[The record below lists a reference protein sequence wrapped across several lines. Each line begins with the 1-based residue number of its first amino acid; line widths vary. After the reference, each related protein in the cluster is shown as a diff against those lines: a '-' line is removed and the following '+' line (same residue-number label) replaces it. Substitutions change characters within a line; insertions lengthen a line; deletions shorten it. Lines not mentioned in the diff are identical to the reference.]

1 MTRYLVKTS
10 FISLSVSNMNQYF
23 FFLFLLHFFRSIKFS
38 AYFSKRNEKD
48 DRRAAQHA
56 KEMCCYF
63 FICLCYS
70 ELIVKSVA
78 KFNLIRL
85 FYPNERA
92 TIALT
97 NLLQSMQNNV
107 HKYRTGTFSLSLS
120 LSLTHTHTHTTTA
133 EKKKPIRL
141 RQKKPSERKNNK
153 NGEFSV
159 P

>member
-92 TIALT
+92 AIALT

-107 HKYRTGTFSLSLS
+107 HKYRTGTFSLSPS
-120 LSLTHTHTHTTTA
+120 LSL
-133 EKKKPIRL
+133 
-141 RQKKPSERKNNK
+141 
-153 NGEFSV
+153 
-159 P
+159 